1 MKKYL
6 FVLGRDPL
14 LSIAEIFVFLKSRN
28 ISFRLT
34 AKENDAVLI
43 ESDLNPEIIEKLG
56 GTVKIAEMFFEGNSL
71 KEIEEQVNKKE
82 LIEWMNQKF
91 SYAISFFGKELE
103 ETTKAEEFFKK
114 KFKETK
120 KKALYKKHKGKKFG
134 SSPTQVHSLN
144 LIREESD
151 FVFFNSGKIFFGK
164 TVSCFNPKEMKER
177 DIGRPAQNKLSSV
190 SLRLAR
196 ILINLT
202 GVKENQ
208 TLLDPFCGIASV
220 SQEAMFKGIN
230 TIGIELKEE
239 TAGMARKNLEWFEK
253 KYKTGKTWKIIQ
265 GDSAYIKETL
275 QGKGFD
281 AVASEPYLGPLLK
294 RNPREYEAKKII
306 SELEELYSAFFRK
319 LAMIVKKQGI
329 VIILPE
335 IECSNGKK
343 IGLSEKVFSK
353 NFRIV
358 NPVPEMQ
365 IFPYYYMEKESIIT
379 RKIYLLEKF

>member
-28 ISFRLT
+28 IEFNLVK
-34 AKENDAVLI
+34 KENDAVLI
-43 ESDLNPEIIEKLG
+43 ESDLNPKIIEKLG
-56 GTVKIAEMFFEGNSL
+56 GTVKIVEISFEGNSL
-71 KEIEEQVNKKE
+71 EEIEKQINKKE

-103 ETTKAEEFFKK
+103 EKIKAEEFFKK
-114 KFKETK
+114 RFKEEK

-134 SSPTQVHSLN
+134 SSPTQVHSWN
-144 LIREESD
+144 LIQEESD
-151 FVFFNSGKIFFGK
+151 FVFFNSGTIFFGK
-164 TVSCFNPKEMKER
+164 TVSCFNPKELKER
-177 DIGRPAQNKLSSV
+177 DLGRPAQSKLNAV

-220 SQEAMFKGIN
+220 SQEAIFKGIN

-239 TAGMARKNLEWFEK
+239 IAGMARKNLEWFEK

-265 GDSAYIKETL
+265 GDSAFIKETL
-275 QGKGFD
+275 QGKNFD

-294 RNPREYEAKKII
+294 RKPKEKEAKKII

-319 LAMIVKKQGI
+319 LGMIVKNQRI

-343 IGLSEKVFSK
+343 IGLNEKVFSK
-353 NFRIV
+353 FFKIV
-358 NPVPEMQ
+358 NPVPGIK
-365 IFPYYYMEKESIIT
+365 IFAYYYMEKESIIT
-379 RKIYLLEKF
+379 RKIYLLEKV